1 MTYEQFQSEILKN
14 ISFEELESWG
24 ATACLFSSIR
34 GMYNKGLTIDQTL
47 SIIYCEHD
55 K

>member
-1 MTYEQFQSEILKN
+1 MSYEQFESEIHKN

-34 GMYNKGLTIDQTL
+34 RMYNKGLTIDRTL
-47 SIIYCEHD
+47 SILYCEDD

>member
-24 ATACLFSSIR
+24 DRLFI
-34 GMYNKGLTIDQTL
+34 LFD
-47 SIIYCEHD
+47 
-55 K
+55 